1 MNRLS
6 EIENKNRPSIIS
18 FGGIKGG
25 VGRST
30 LCAEIA
36 RSLARQGKRI
46 LCVDA
51 NWECPTFHNLVHGE
65 EQGTGGPDWYPF
77 SSEQSHVAD
86 YISTTPVKNIFLMG
100 LATLIKQPFRRPK
113 FDVWRL
119 FDQWVELDFDYI
131 FIDLPPTLDETA
143 ISLFVLSDIPIL
155 VISPEPAAIRAAIQT
170 GRAALLQSLGLHPKA
185 EEYIPEMMELL
196 ALQTLTL
203 NREFLIRNAANSG
216 VRQIVNETCDA
227 LELYMITNFVREGSE
242 RDLGYVVSHAMFQE
256 LGVYPRTLG
265 AVDHEDRRWFFNR
278 RTASH
283 PTRGEEALSDD
294 IERIAKSLKEIVEFD
309 QTFPRP
315 VPRSSDAHPGL
326 KIGLRD
332 DLPRNDLRQH
342 CRRLWE
348 GYRREVSI
356 GLMFADPQRRS
367 ETADMLESAYRGI
380 LTLGGNS
387 PKPTQRPVEQKK
399 SPKREPETNDQNR
412 ITAGKEI
419 ERLRKSFKLSLRD
432 LSHRTQ
438 IGVKY
443 LAAIEEGKPE
453 FLPRPVYLR
462 GYLREI
468 AGVLGVEPDDLI
480 EEYFSFL
487 DYS

>member
-6 EIENKNRPSIIS
+6 EIETKDRPTIIS

-51 NWECPTFHNLVHGE
+51 NWECPTLHNLVHGE
-65 EQGTGGPDWYPF
+65 EQATGGPNWFPIDAP
-77 SSEQSHVAD
+77 QSHVAD
-86 YISTTPVKNIFLMG
+86 YISGTPVKNIFLMS
-100 LATLIKQPFRRPK
+100 LATTIRMPFSRPK
-113 FDVWRL
+113 FDVWKL
-119 FDQWVELDFDYI
+119 LEQWIELDFDYV
-131 FIDLPPTLDETA
+131 FIDLPPTLDENA
-143 ISLFVLSDIPIL
+143 ISLLLLSDIPIL
-155 VISPEPAAIRAAIQT
+155 VISPEPAAIRSAIQT
-170 GRAALLQSLGLHPKA
+170 GRAALLQSLGLHPQA
-185 EEYIPEMMELL
+185 EYFYDDMVELIMS
-196 ALQTLTL
+196 QKLTMT
-203 NREFLIRNAANSG
+203 REHLIRNAASSEA
-216 VRQIVNETCDA
+216 RRIINETCDSV
-227 LELYMITNFVREGSE
+227 EIYIITNFVREGSE

-256 LGVYPRTLG
+256 IGIYPRVLG
-265 AVDHEDRRWFFNR
+265 SIDHEDRRWFFNR
-278 RTASH
+278 RTTNH

-294 IERIAKSLKEIVEFD
+294 IETIAKSIREISNFD
-309 QTFPRP
+309 SDYPRP
-315 VPRSSDAHPGL
+315 APRGSDTHTAL
-326 KIGLRD
+326 RIGLRED
-332 DLPRNDLRQH
+332 SSRNDLRQH
-342 CRRLWE
+342 CRRIWE

-356 GLMFADPQRRS
+356 GLMFSDPEQRLAIADI
-367 ETADMLESAYRGI
+367 LEATYRGI
-380 LTLGGNS
+380 LTLGEKS
-387 PKPTQRPVEQKK
+387 PKPVVQRKVETKNPPVVSDETR
-399 SPKREPETNDQNR
+399 SP
-412 ITAGKEI
+412 AGKEI
-419 ERLRKSFKLSLRD
+419 ERLRKSLKLSLRD

-438 IGVKY
+438 IGIKY

-468 AGVLGVEPDDLI
+468 ARVFDVDSDDLI